1 MSFRRASH
9 AGSWYSDSGDQLN
22 KQLEQWLSEVNVKS
36 TPARALISPHA
47 GYAYCGACAAYAY
60 KQINPMTIKR
70 IFILGPSHHVALPG
84 CAVTQTTSY
93 ETPLYNLKIDN
104 LINNELLG
112 TGKFDIMSKETD
124 ENEHSI
130 EMQLPFIAKVMES
143 NKDNFTV
150 VPILVGSTSHEQ
162 ERLYGVIFSK
172 YLKNPENL
180 FVISSDFCHWG
191 KRFRFT
197 PYDKSKGEIYESI
210 EDLDK
215 MGMKYIE
222 QLDTNSFYKY
232 LEKFSNTI
240 CGRHPIGILLNAV
253 NEVRSADASFKFHY
267 YSQSSKCRRFEDSSV
282 SYAAGTLTQL

>member
-9 AGSWYSDSGDQLN
+9 AGSWYSDSGEQLN

-47 GYAYCGACAAYAY
+47 GYTYCGACAAYAY

-104 LINNELLG
+104 LINNELLE
-112 TGKFDIMSKETD
+112 TGKFNIMSKETD

-162 ERLYGVIFSK
+162 ERLYGIIFSK